1 MPATPSP
8 TTRKKGRRIVPCGP
22 EKIAENPPHLQRFI
36 SPRPEL
42 SYCQCLLNLGEKG
55 FSYRIEPDAILNQN
69 VLIVSRSTKEAELSA
84 CWRVLRIWR
93 DCQDNTGW
101 SRKLSTGPVK
111 VILAGSHTRADRVI
125 ARRRPEETQNLSS
138 RRVPGTRD
146 CQAILFGLAWR
157 SIIVLLSW
165 RLDSDQRPPGYELQS
180 EITGLKPI
188 GVPFVANLMIL
199 GAGGPNLIRCHDYTH
214 PGTL

>member
-1 MPATPSP
+1 
-8 TTRKKGRRIVPCGP
+8 VV
-22 EKIAENPPHLQRFI
+22 
-36 SPRPEL
+36 
-42 SYCQCLLNLGEKG
+42 SYCCHADFGEKG
-55 FSYRIEPDAILNQN
+55 ACDRIQSNAILNQN
-69 VLIVSRSTKEAELSA
+69 VLIVSRSTKRAVSSE
-84 CWRVLRIWR
+84 CWQVLRIWR

-101 SRKLSTGPVK
+101 SRKLPTGPVK